1 MKHPGSCSEFS
12 AQRNAELLRA
22 YRNVLSR
29 KSYFNVNSD
38 FNMVVNEPCS
48 RFWISEERAMIVVSA
63 MLRGQPIL
71 FSMRPT
77 KRDMFIEIHYRVSM
91 LRKEDPGM
99 SLFDAVF
106 DVVNSPAPKFY
117 MEPPYARNIICNIK
131 KARNTK

>member
-22 YRNVLSR
+22 YRNVLSK

-63 MLRGQPIL
+63 MLRGENRSTCRCI
-71 FSMRPT
+71 F
-77 KRDMFIEIHYRVSM
+77 DMFMGGGE
-91 LRKEDPGM
+91 LC
-99 SLFDAVF
+99 
-106 DVVNSPAPKFY
+106 VVLLHHLISSSFY
-117 MEPPYARNIICNIK
+117 FLIITGFSCFHL
-131 KARNTK
+131 